1 MFTKKVC
8 MHSVLGTRRSSLC
21 YERDKGVGLLSV
33 LCLFQSFGRY
43 ALLVGSYGRDSSSLN
58 ASEKCCQEAHFHYLK
73 TF

>member
-1 MFTKKVC
+1 MFSKKVC
-8 MHSVLGTRRSSLC
+8 VHSVLGTRRSSLC
-21 YERDKGVGLLSV
+21 YNGDKGVGFHQS

-43 ALLVGSYGRDSSSLN
+43 ALLVGSHGRDSCSLN

>member
-1 MFTKKVC
+1 MLTKKVR

-21 YERDKGVGLLSV
+21 YKGDKGVGLPSV

-43 ALLVGSYGRDSSSLN
+43 ALLVGSCGRDSCSLN
-58 ASEKCCQEAHFHYLK
+58 ASEKRCQEAHFHYLK